1 MSLFLAMF
9 GFSLTMSITPGP
21 VNMVIVSSGVQYGFA
36 RTIPFVSGATIGF
49 TLLLAMIGF
58 GFYQVLERYPQ
69 VLQYLAIAGS
79 LYVIYLGYK
88 VASGPTEE
96 IAVAERTLPR
106 FHEGFLLQWLN
117 PKAWIACVSGV
128 ALFSS
133 PQSNSLFYFVGIYF
147 FVCYLSLTAWA
158 LMGDRIRLVL
168 GTEVRIKIFNR
179 VMGALLATSAIYL
192 LYSQFL
198 EK

>member
-58 GFYQVLERYPQ
+58 GLYQVLERYPQ

-117 PKAWIACVSGV
+117 PKAWIACVTGV

-192 LYSQFL
+192 LYSQLL